1 MKSYFSKLAALVGL
15 SVLLLSSASAVTL
28 VLTGNTGMGG
38 AAGGLV
44 GSIDPGSP
52 ADLDSE
58 VVYVNN
64 LLNLP
69 AGAFTTIPTDGKNHD
84 YSTTAWNFNGT
95 VSGAGALNY
104 PDNPPTTGPSGFT
117 YVLAKLGNTSF
128 VWFVGGE
135 AFDLSSNFGPGNG
148 LSHWVAFTPTTTK
161 VPDGGAT
168 VVLLGLGLVGMSFIA
183 RRKIA

>member
-1 MKSYFSKLAALVGL
+1 MKSYFSKLVALAGL
-15 SVLLLSSASAVTL
+15 SVLLASSASAV
-28 VLTGNTGMGG
+28 VLTINEGLGG
-38 AAGGLV
+38 AVGGMV

-64 LLNLP
+64 LLALGAN
-69 AGAFTTIPTDGKNHD
+69 AFTTISGHD
-84 YSTTAWNFNGT
+84 YDTTAWNFNGT
-95 VSGAGALNY
+95 VAVAGTLNY
-104 PDNPPTTGPSGFT
+104 PTNPPLTGPEGFT

-135 AFDLSSNFGPGNG
+135 AFDLSSNFGQGNG
-148 LSHWVAFTPTTTK
+148 LSHWAAFTPTTKK

-168 VVLLGLGLVGMSFIA
+168 VVLLGLGLVGMSFLA